1 MTHDAAAEPAPRSQA
16 EADMR
21 RLAKFG
27 RLAGLAAFAVIIAAL
42 LGALDLLALL
52 DPWIRGV
59 TTADGAL
66 LGTTAIAALHK
77 IAPLIPVGFYLTAV
91 LGAVGILHH
100 ISEGEYFSARNIRAL
115 ADMGGAMLWGAGWT
129 LFLVQG
135 ILDWT
140 SGAGG
145 YRVDFRPEPLVIG
158 TIGLCLLVLGR
169 LLLRAQ
175 KLESEMEA
183 IV

>member
-1 MTHDAAAEPAPRSQA
+1 
-16 EADMR
+16 MR
-21 RLAKFG
+21 RLAKFA
-27 RLAGLAAFAVIIAAL
+27 RLAALVAFAVIVAAML
-42 LGALDLLALL
+42 QALDLLTLL

-66 LGTTAIAALHK
+66 LGTTALAGLHK
-77 IAPLIPVGFYLTAV
+77 VAPLIPTGFYLTAV
-91 LGAVGILHH
+91 LGAVGILDH

-115 ADMGGAMLWGAGWT
+115 ADMGGSMLWGAGWT
-129 LFLVQG
+129 LFLVQAL
-135 ILDWT
+135 LDWT
-140 SGAGG
+140 AGSFG